1 MPARIADIEQFAAQR
16 AVSRCA
22 MGPVAPRGAL
32 ERAVRPPR
40 SRAPRDSAC
49 FLAFSC
55 LLRTDGVGSADFP
68 PLVRSVLPAA
78 HRLAGL
84 RSHRRS
90 PQWAA
95 SAATARPAGFCL
107 RSASLRHFRGL
118 CGLPASQRSRELAW
132 KVRVLLPQLLRNQLQ
147 VRGGLGTA
155 KTSFSVDVD
164 QLSTPCCSRD
174 GLRCARH
181 AMHASCTHRRTGRTP
196 CSRRERT
203 IAHAKSTPSANAA
216 RMPCAHQVHR
226 SRTRG

>member
-1 MPARIADIEQFAAQR
+1 M
-16 AVSRCA
+16 
-22 MGPVAPRGAL
+22 L
-32 ERAVRPPR
+32 
-40 SRAPRDSAC
+40 
-49 FLAFSC
+49 LAFSC

-95 SAATARPAGFCL
+95 SAAATAHRRHREAGWL
-107 RSASLRHFRGL
+107 LSVRSASLRHLRGL
-118 CGLPASQRSRELAW
+118 CGLPASQRSRELLQEGPCFVTPAVEKSVTSSAW
-132 KVRVLLPQLLRNQLQ
+132 TWNCQS
-147 VRGGLGTA
+147 
-155 KTSFSVDVD
+155 SFSVDVD
-164 QLSTPCCSRD
+164 HLSPCCSRD

-196 CSRRERT
+196 CSRREHT
-203 IAHAKSTPSANAA
+203 IAHAKSTPSTNAA
-216 RMPCAHQVHR
+216 RTPCAHQVHR

>member
-1 MPARIADIEQFAAQR
+1 MDGWKR
-16 AVSRCA
+16 
-22 MGPVAPRGAL
+22 GLPRGSARCSHRQL
-32 ERAVRPPR
+32 ICSPVSIATAAARSGPPQPPPR
-40 SRAPRDSAC
+40 
-49 FLAFSC
+49 
-55 LLRTDGVGSADFP
+55 G
-68 PLVRSVLPAA
+68 
-78 HRLAGL
+78 RLASVCT
-84 RSHRRS
+84 RH
-90 PQWAA
+90 P
-95 SAATARPAGFCL
+95 
-107 RSASLRHFRGL
+107 RHFRGL

-181 AMHASCTHRRTGRTP
+181 AMHASRTHRRTGRTP

-216 RMPCAHQVHR
+216 CMPCAHQVHR

>member
-16 AVSRCA
+16 AASRCA

-68 PLVRSVLPAA
+68 GVRSVLEPAA
-78 HRLAGL
+78 HMLAGL

-95 SAATARPAGFCL
+95 SAAATAATARPAGGFWL
-107 RSASLRHFRGL
+107 RSASPPFPRPLR
-118 CGLPASQRSRELAW
+118 PACVATLSRTRDARS
-132 KVRVLLPQLLRNQLQ
+132 VFCYPGLLRNQLQ
-147 VRGGLGTA
+147 VRGGRGTA
-155 KTSFSVDVD
+155 KALSPSTSTTFMPTSSAT
-164 QLSTPCCSRD
+164 LHAPCTLHL
-174 GLRCARH
+174 G
-181 AMHASCTHRRTGRTP
+181 
-196 CSRRERT
+196 
-203 IAHAKSTPSANAA
+203 
-216 RMPCAHQVHR
+216 
-226 SRTRG
+226 